1 MLLRLSPGDNHRND
15 EFKAI
20 HIIAD
25 AVVLPDMTA
34 HTMLFHLSG
43 SAAINSVWRSP
54 VKL

>member
-1 MLLRLSPGDNHRND
+1 MLINTKEAFWNIQESD

-34 HTMLFHLSG
+34 YTLLFQNAVLEYLSL
-43 SAAINSVWRSP
+43 IHI
-54 VKL
+54 